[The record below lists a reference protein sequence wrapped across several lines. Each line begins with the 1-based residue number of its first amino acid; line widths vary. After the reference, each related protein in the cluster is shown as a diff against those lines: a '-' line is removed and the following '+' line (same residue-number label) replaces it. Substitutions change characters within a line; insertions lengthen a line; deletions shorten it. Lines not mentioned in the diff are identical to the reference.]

1 MSVESIVGLIASIF
15 TIGETLKTNVPL
27 INRFRKKR
35 KINLDNWKSD
45 DIVTQA
51 RLDEFKSKLPA
62 QYKEKIF
69 TEEEI
74 NSIIKDFFDE
84 KENATIT
91 EPEKKSLKFIIRD
104 IFSKYNE
111 YIQSQMSLGEKAILH
126 STEDN
131 QSEINK
137 ISQKLD
143 QLLSQNSDEN
153 EKKFKKSIEISKSIK
168 LNNIDSKIKDEY
180 EIDRNGLIKKIK
192 SDNNQ
197 IICICGNAGA
207 GKSALGKKLLYS
219 EKYVLYARAEQLCS
233 SKSIDDIWDCE
244 IEESI
249 KKIENDKIYFFI
261 DALEYIADIQNTI
274 SI

>member
-111 YIQSQMSLGEKAILH
+111 YIQSQMSLGEKA
-126 STEDN
+126 
-131 QSEINK
+131 
-137 ISQKLD
+137 
-143 QLLSQNSDEN
+143 QLR
-153 EKKFKKSIEISKSIK
+153 F
-168 LNNIDSKIKDEY
+168 
-180 EIDRNGLIKKIK
+180 
-192 SDNNQ
+192 
-197 IICICGNAGA
+197 
-207 GKSALGKKLLYS
+207 
-219 EKYVLYARAEQLCS
+219 V
-233 SKSIDDIWDCE
+233 
-244 IEESI
+244 
-249 KKIENDKIYFFI
+249 
-261 DALEYIADIQNTI
+261 
-274 SI
+274 